1 MIDLFALRDD
11 GISMGFS
18 LEVLPTATD
27 LDIDDL
33 GAGAANR
40 SAPDAGR
47 MKIERGAADQAPGEI
62 SIGYYDVERDYT
74 TGLQRAHFGDWPR
87 AARIELPAVLA
98 PRTEERAVE
107 KESVRMCISG
117 WALYH

>member
-62 SIGYYDVERDYT
+62 SIGYYDVERDYQ

-87 AARIELPAVLA
+87 AERIELPAVIAPGTAKALA
-98 PRTEERAVE
+98 DRGMTEG
-107 KESVRMCISG
+107 SVGPARMG
-117 WALYH
+117 